1 MSTEGILFNAPA
13 LSSLRRAHLVTLCKR
28 YGLRANRKN
37 TELIA
42 RLQEHGRSGAMADI
56 FGHQDDSRPQ
66 DDVAG
71 SVVETDDD
79 HDDGG
84 SGGVP
89 DSQSASIPDGLP
101 MAHEF
106 GDGDKE
112 SKKCESC
119 ILHVG

>member
-1 MSTEGILFNAPA
+1 MQ
-13 LSSLRRAHLVTLCKR
+13 LVALCKR
-28 YGLRANRKN
+28 YGLRANGKN

-42 RLQEHGRSGAMADI
+42 RLQEHGCSGPSGAMADI
-56 FGHQDDSRPQ
+56 LGHQDDSRPQ
-66 DDVAG
+66 DDVAV

-89 DSQSASIPDGLP
+89 DSQSASIPGGLP
-101 MAHEF
+101 MAHGF

-119 ILHVG
+119 ILCIG

>member
-89 DSQSASIPDGLP
+89 ESASIPDRLP

-119 ILHVG
+119 ILRVG